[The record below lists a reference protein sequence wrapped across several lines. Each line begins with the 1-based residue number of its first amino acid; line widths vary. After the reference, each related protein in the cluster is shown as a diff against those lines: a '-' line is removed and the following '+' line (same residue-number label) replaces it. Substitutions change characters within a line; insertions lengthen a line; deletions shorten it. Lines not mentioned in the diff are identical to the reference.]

1 MAKFSQP
8 GRQSL
13 IIYGDGCF
21 LIKGIFSLNPR
32 IYEIFHIPFRIHVV
46 FVTSSGLTLGRVL
59 LITTVGA
66 EDVIENTSELLDGT
80 SS

>member
-13 IIYGDGCF
+13 IIYGDGC
-21 LIKGIFSLNPR
+21 LITGIFNPR